1 LVSSFD
7 RFYFFQPCAVWF
19 PLRFCPFSSRC
30 YFKASQCLSTP
41 IGLPFCF
48 PVSPE
53 FQVHNFIIEHFLPNY
68 SIGQQCAA
76 CWCLGLHL
84 HPRQFQSAISSRLNF
99 ACNTPPEC
107 STSIFHHR
115 AHRPIKFISLK
126 FQATK
131 SSFGAV
137 AAFKGLS
144 NTSIV
149 RVRIMSEYLP
159 SQVCTKA
166 PEFWIWPSNVQPRA
180 FHLRSVSPR
189 FAPQLLFQQRWL
201 PLRAQLSPPVAAA
214 HFFWRVF
221 SQARLAGQKDIL
233 DAARAGELQVVQDHF
248 LAEPASLAAKDLF
261 L

>member
-7 RFYFFQPCAVWF
+7 RFYYFQPCAVRL
-19 PLRFCPFSSRC
+19 PLRFCPVCSRS

-41 IGLPFCF
+41 IGLTFCF
-48 PVSPE
+48 PVLPE

-68 SIGQQCAA
+68 SIGGQCAA
-76 CWCLGLHL
+76 CRCLGLHL

-99 ACNTPPEC
+99 ASNTPPEC

-115 AHRPIKFISLK
+115 AHRPIKIISLQ

-149 RVRIMSEYLP
+149 RVRIMSELLP

-189 FAPQLLFQQRWL
+189 FAPQFLFQQRRL

-221 SQARLAGQKDIL
+221 SQARLAGKKGIHA
-233 DAARAGELQVVQDHF
+233 AARDGELQVVKDRF
-248 LAEPASLAAKDLF
+248 LAEHASVTAKDF
-261 L
+261 